1 MGGLFK
7 EGALP
12 LACPSGVASF
22 FRNIILFYL
31 ELRWK

>member
-1 MGGLFK
+1 MDGLFR
-7 EGALP
+7 EDALP
-12 LACPSGVASF
+12 LAGPSGVASF